1 MDLMVGSPPPAEND
15 NGASGD
21 QQPGSAGN
29 VAPTPPPLVAD
40 QLPRVFMHIIA
51 KSPEFFGGPH
61 LAPVMSAMISDASV
75 EKVQARTSVDAIQS
89 KLDSKIAE
97 LSELKEKHARLEE
110 RLEAATTLGNMQK
123 LCTFIGTAA
132 VGFAIEFFK
141 SNYTTVAVLVG
152 LFGLGLLSMN
162 LKRGKKS

>member
-1 MDLMVGSPPPAEND
+1 MELMVGSPPPAEND

-40 QLPRVFMHIIA
+40 QLPRAFMMVIA
-51 KSPEFFGGPH
+51 ESPEFFGGPQ
-61 LAPVMSAMISDASV
+61 LAPVMSAMISDASFD
-75 EKVQARTSVDAIQS
+75 KVQARTSVNAIQS

-97 LSELKEKHARLEE
+97 LSDWKEKHARLEE
-110 RLEAATTLGNMQK
+110 RLEAAATLGTMQK
-123 LCTFIGTAA
+123 FCTFFGTAA
-132 VGFAIEFFK
+132 VGFAIELYK
-141 SNYTTVAVLVG
+141 SNYTTFSMLLG
-152 LFGLGLLSMN
+152 LFGLGLLSTN